1 MPGDNVDL
9 IRRYYAHLAETGEP
23 LWELHAPEIAFD
35 VTDVMPD
42 AEVLRGREAVGAALR
57 AYADTF
63 EDFQIE
69 LEEIVAA
76 DEDHVVTA
84 VRDGGRIK
92 GSDAVIEN
100 RFFHAW
106 TIREGKIVRWSSHLS
121 QAAAVDSVGLA
132 Q

>member
-1 MPGDNVDL
+1 MPGDNLDL

-23 LWELHAPEIAFD
+23 MWELHAPEIAFD

-42 AEVLRGREAVGAALR
+42 AEVLRGREAVGAVLR
-57 AYADTF
+57 SYTDTF
-63 EDFQIE
+63 EDFRIE
-69 LEEIVAA
+69 LEEVVAA
-76 DEDHVVTA
+76 DVDHVVTA
-84 VRDGGRIK
+84 VRDGGRMK

-106 TIREGKIVRWSSHLS
+106 TIREGKIVRFSTHLS
-121 QAAAVDSVGLA
+121 QAEAVEAVGLA